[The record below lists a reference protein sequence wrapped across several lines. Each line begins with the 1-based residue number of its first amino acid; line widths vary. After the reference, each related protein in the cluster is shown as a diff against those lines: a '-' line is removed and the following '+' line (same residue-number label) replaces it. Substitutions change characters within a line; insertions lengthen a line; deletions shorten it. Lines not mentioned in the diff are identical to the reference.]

1 MRNQYPNLLCLLLLV
16 AAVACQHTPN
26 SHTDT
31 KNDTLNTPGDT
42 VIDLDEVLE
51 NKVLTWEQQ
60 QALTPEQVIEL
71 LKEGN
76 EDFVNDRLT
85 IRNSS
90 QRVRQAASGQYPK
103 AVVLSCLDSRVP
115 VEDIFHRGIGD
126 IFVGRVAGN
135 IVNEDMLGS
144 LEFGCKVSGSKLI
157 LVLGHEHC
165 GAIKSAIDEAKLGN
179 ITALLEK
186 IRPAVKTV
194 NFDGERS
201 SKNNSFVHAVCE
213 QNVRLTVEKIRK
225 NSPIL
230 AEMEKNKQITIT
242 GAMYDMGS
250 GMVTFL
256 K

>member
-1 MRNQYPNLLCLLLLV
+1 MRDHFPKLLCILLLV
-16 AAVACQHTPN
+16 AAVACNTATNKQSATK
-26 SHTDT
+26 TDT
-31 KNDTLNTPGDT
+31 LHTAGDT
-42 VIDLDEVLE
+42 TIDLDDVLE
-51 NKVLTWEQQ
+51 NQVLTWEQQ
-60 QALTPEQVIEL
+60 QALTPEQVIDL

-85 IRNSS
+85 VRNYTK
-90 QRVRQAASGQYPK
+90 RVRQAANGQYPK
-103 AVVLSCLDSRVP
+103 AVILSCLDSRVP
-115 VEDIFHRGIGD
+115 VEDVFHRGIGD

-144 LEFGCKVSGSKLI
+144 MEFGCKASGAKLI

-165 GAIKSAIDEAKLGN
+165 GAIKSAIDEVKLGN

-194 NFDGERS
+194 QFDGERS
-201 SKNNSFVHAVCE
+201 TKNKDFVHAVCE
-213 QNVRLTVEKIRK
+213 QNVKLTIDKIRK

-230 AEMEKNKQITIT
+230 ADMEKNKEIMIV
-242 GAMYDMGS
+242 GAMYDMSS